1 MAWYSVGGVGG
12 QEEGAPAFFFLGGGC
27 WGIVVSWRGCCCCFI
42 VGVMREGKGHQA
54 AATMG
59 GDATRDE
66 KEWQGTAGN
75 WRWRLLRGQVEV
87 PLDWA
92 RDCFDT
98 SYTAEQECAI

>member
-1 MAWYSVGGVGG
+1 
-12 QEEGAPAFFFLGGGC
+12 
-27 WGIVVSWRGCCCCFI
+27 
-42 VGVMREGKGHQA
+42 MREGKGHQA

-98 SYTAEQECAI
+98 SYTAQQECAI